1 VAEGR
6 GSGLCEGWAEC
17 AGGIGGRRRIDVQLR
32 MAGGGEMA
40 ELVINRPLLRRQQQQ
55 QQTECL
61 VHLACSTE

>member
-1 VAEGR
+1 MAEGR
-6 GSGLCEGWAEC
+6 GCGLCEGGAEG
-17 AGGIGGRRRIDVQLR
+17 AGGIGGRRCVDVQLR

-40 ELVINRPLLRRQQQQ
+40 QLVINRPLLRRQQQQ